1 MSELPGSRHQRD
13 GRILAVVN
21 QKGGVGKSTTAVN
34 LAAALGQ
41 QGRTALLVDLDPQG
55 NATSGF
61 GLNKN
66 QRELCIYNALLGDT
80 DLSTIIEPVEVENVF
95 IVPATIQLAGAE
107 IELVSTFS
115 RETKLKSILEGV
127 REEFDFLIVDCPPS
141 LGLLT
146 INALTAAEGLLI
158 PIQCE
163 YYALEGLSKLL
174 DSVRLV
180 KTHLNPQLDVFGV
193 LMTMYD
199 SRTRLAQ
206 QVVDE
211 VRDFFGEKV
220 FETLIPRT
228 VRLSEAPSFGKP
240 VMLYDPTGKGV
251 IAYQN
256 LAKEVID
263 RV

>member
-1 MSELPGSRHQRD
+1 MQSD
-13 GRILAVVN
+13 GVKADKHARVLAVVN

-34 LAAALGQ
+34 LAASLGQ
-41 QGRTALLVDLDPQG
+41 LGHKVLLVDLDPQG

-66 QRELCIYNALLGDT
+66 QRELCIYNALLGDV
-80 DLSTIIEPVEVENVF
+80 DIAGIVEPVAIEHVF
-95 IVPATIQLAGAE
+95 VVPSTIQLAGAE
-107 IELVSTFS
+107 IELVSAFS
-115 RETKLKSILEGV
+115 RESRLKSIIEPLLGDF
-127 REEFDFLIVDCPPS
+127 EFIIIDCPPS

-146 INALTAAEGLLI
+146 VNALTAAEGLVI

-180 KTHLNPQLDVFGV
+180 KTHLNPDLEVFGV
-193 LMTMYD
+193 VMTMYD
-199 SRTRLAQ
+199 SRTRLAHL
-206 QVVDE
+206 VVDE
-211 VRDFFGEKV
+211 VKDFFGEKV

-228 VRLSEAPSFGKP
+228 VRLSEAPSYGQP
-240 VMLYDPTGKGV
+240 VTLYDPSGKGAE
-251 IAYQN
+251 AYRR